1 MVVEPQ
7 GSGVDYLNSNLTSL
21 CVNVKLGD
29 VLNHSVLGGLWASTP
44 HPSLRFG
51 RAGPVGEHLTCRE
64 DTAQHTEGVHQ
75 LFALAAQSIVSVVKV
90 GLSKV

>member
-51 RAGPVGEHLTCRE
+51 RAGPVGEHLTWRSRMAPDKCGHYSQAE
-64 DTAQHTEGVHQ
+64 
-75 LFALAAQSIVSVVKV
+75 AATVSVPNE
-90 GLSKV
+90 